1 MKNFRTQA
9 GFMFTASVPP
19 GHVLPLLKSWRI
31 CQTINRLRRE
41 TLLISP
47 SFCPNSTF
55 TRDQNLKQ
63 QLVACLTFTQN
74 SCFPKWN
81 PRLSVLWI
89 LLLLGIDL
97 APLPGTRLPVILD
110 LTSVKTRHKI
120 TLIFSLAFICMLYM
134 ISGDKKG
141 IHKIL
146 H

>member
-1 MKNFRTQA
+1 M
-9 GFMFTASVPP
+9 
-19 GHVLPLLKSWRI
+19 
-31 CQTINRLRRE
+31 
-41 TLLISP
+41 
-47 SFCPNSTF
+47 
-55 TRDQNLKQ
+55 
-63 QLVACLTFTQN
+63 
-74 SCFPKWN
+74 
-81 PRLSVLWI
+81 SVLWI